1 LLVGRSEMR
10 GKARPT
16 EIILEPDLSRCIE
29 TVAREEFRRGVQT
42 LAAGEGDER
51 LAQRS
56 EILRLFLESADFMEL
71 RRRSEPHLLDGR
83 RVAFSVFLERSA
95 VRWRMDVL

>member
-1 LLVGRSEMR
+1 MR
-10 GKARPT
+10 GKARPA

-42 LAAGEGDER
+42 LAAGKGNEA
-51 LAQRS
+51 LAERS
-56 EILRLFLESADFMEL
+56 EILRLFLEGADFKEL
-71 RRRSEPHLLDGR
+71 RGRSEPHLLEGKGVR
-83 RVAFSVFLERSA
+83 FSVFVERGA